1 MQKKSAK
8 HFHKII
14 HFIEF
19 LIALLTIIVLI
30 GVAGVEV
37 YKMFTT
43 DGYFDTAN
51 TFLHNI
57 LTIVVGLEFVRMLI
71 NLTPANTIEVL
82 IVAIA
87 RQVIINHNDPLS
99 NIACVLCIGGL
110 FAIRKF
116 LVSKSDFKR
125 EISPDDDDDQLCACP
140 VDNTEVN
147 DQKVNKQI
155 FHFKKKEQ

>member
-8 HFHKII
+8 HFYKII

-30 GVAGVEV
+30 GVVGVEV

-43 DGYFDTAN
+43 DGYFDSAN

-57 LTIVVGLEFVRMLI
+57 LTIVVGLEFVRMLT

-87 RQVIINHNDPLS
+87 RQVIVNHNDALS
-99 NIACVLCIGGL
+99 NIACVVCIAGL

-116 LVSKSDFKR
+116 LIPKSDFKR
-125 EISPDDDDDQLCACP
+125 EISPEEDDDELCATP
-140 VDNTEVN
+140 KADA
-147 DQKVNKQI
+147 
-155 FHFKKKEQ
+155 KK

>member
-8 HFHKII
+8 HFYKLI

-30 GVAGVEV
+30 GVVGVEV

-43 DGYFDTAN
+43 DGYFESAN

-57 LTIVVGLEFVRMLI
+57 LTIVVGLEFVRMLT

-87 RQVIINHNDPLS
+87 RQVIVNHNDPLA

-110 FAIRKF
+110 FAIRKY
-116 LVSKSDFKR
+116 LISKSDFKR
-125 EISPDDDDDQLCACP
+125 EISPEDDEEQLCACP
-140 VDNTEVN
+140 T
-147 DQKVNKQI
+147 NK
-155 FHFKKKEQ
+155 K